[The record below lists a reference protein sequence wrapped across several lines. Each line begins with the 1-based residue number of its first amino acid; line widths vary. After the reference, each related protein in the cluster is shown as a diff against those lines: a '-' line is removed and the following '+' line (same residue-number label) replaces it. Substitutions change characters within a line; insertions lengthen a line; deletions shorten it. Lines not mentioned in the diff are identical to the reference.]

1 MTCSECFVRDFIVA
15 NSMRSGT
22 FGNIAWPGVVW
33 RYAHQPS
40 NLHRSISYDIVEFAS
55 VSRLEMTLMDREQ
68 VGELERL
75 VEQSLAEIFR
85 QTKVERL
92 LSRNQP
98 LPNAK
103 TLHLMAKAAITVYEA
118 TESER

>member
-1 MTCSECFVRDFIVA
+1 
-15 NSMRSGT
+15 
-22 FGNIAWPGVVW
+22 
-33 RYAHQPS
+33 
-40 NLHRSISYDIVEFAS
+40 
-55 VSRLEMTLMDREQ
+55 MDREQ